1 MGSKTFLINK
11 IWEVREKKK
20 TNKHCERTVNNS
32 YNSAFYITTQISDIT
47 FTLN

>member
-20 TNKHCERTVNNS
+20 NPK
-32 YNSAFYITTQISDIT
+32 Q
-47 FTLN
+47 TLPENFEEFI